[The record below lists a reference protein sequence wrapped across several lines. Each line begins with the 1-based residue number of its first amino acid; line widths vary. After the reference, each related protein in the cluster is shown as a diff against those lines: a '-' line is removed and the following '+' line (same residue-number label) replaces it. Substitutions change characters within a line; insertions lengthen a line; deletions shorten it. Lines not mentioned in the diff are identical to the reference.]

1 MMFIRLDFKSCTIGF
16 GKEKSMNEGTAKSSE
31 TSAPLPP
38 FVRPGFNN
46 IAPYMVVNGA
56 DKFIEFLGSAFQ
68 ATERLRVPRPD
79 GEVMHA
85 EASVGNSVIEL
96 AEASEQHPARQNTIH
111 LYVADADAIYERGL
125 RASAT
130 SIYPVH
136 DHVSGDLQGCVK
148 DEWGNVWY
156 IAQAKN
162 WGPGHDPAP
171 SVQPYL
177 HLRDAEKMI
186 PFAEAAF
193 HAETLGVAKS
203 PEGQILH
210 ATIRIGHATFE
221 IDEAHGEFQPIPCY
235 LHMYVPDADACY
247 AEALGAGAT
256 SVEPPATKPLV
267 VILVVLFY
275 ILL

>member
-1 MMFIRLDFKSCTIGF
+1 
-16 GKEKSMNEGTAKSSE
+16 MNEGTAKSSS
-31 TSAPLPP
+31 TLPP

-46 IAPYMVVNGA
+46 IAPYMVVDGA
-56 DKFIEFLGSAFQ
+56 DKFIEFLKSAFQ

-79 GEVMHA
+79 GPVMHA
-85 EASVGNSVIEL
+85 EAGIGNSVIEL
-96 AEASEQHPARQNTIH
+96 ADASVEHPPRRNTIH
-111 LYVADADAIYERGL
+111 LYVDDADPAYERAL

-136 DHVSGDLQGCVK
+136 DHVSGDRQGCVK
-148 DEWGNVWY
+148 DEWGSVWY

-162 WGPGHDPAP
+162 WGPGHDPAS

-177 HLRDAEKMI
+177 HLRNAEKMI

-210 ATIRIGHATFE
+210 ATIKIGHATFE
-221 IDEAHGEFQPIPCY
+221 IDEAHGEFQPTPCY

-247 AEALGAGAT
+247 ADALRAGAI
-256 SVEPPATKPLV
+256 SVEPPATKPYGERSAAVKDPFNNTWFLATY
-267 VILVVLFY
+267 LGE
-275 ILL
+275 